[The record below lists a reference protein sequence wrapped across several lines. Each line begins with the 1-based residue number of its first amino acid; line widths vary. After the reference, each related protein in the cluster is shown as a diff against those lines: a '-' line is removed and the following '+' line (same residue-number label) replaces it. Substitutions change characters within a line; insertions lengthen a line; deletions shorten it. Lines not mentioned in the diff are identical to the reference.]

1 LLNLSTIAEK
11 AFRFAGATEST
22 SVRRYQAASNNR
34 LVGDWNS
41 SNLSAN
47 QEIKDDLRTLRSRS
61 RQLSRDSDYFI
72 GFRRKMETYVIGE
85 EGLKLQVDAK
95 FADGKKKEDL
105 NRKVEDQFNIWSRK
119 EICDVTGQS
128 SMRDM
133 AALALVTMITD
144 GEFLI
149 RKVFTAEGLKLQM
162 LDVDWLDE
170 DFNDPKLQNG
180 NRVVMSVEL
189 DQYDKPVA
197 YYFSEPRWSA
207 ASTFGINP
215 IVPMNRK
222 RVRIPAGEIIH
233 RFIKERAGQVRGVP
247 WAHGAML
254 TLNQL
259 DGFDEAEL
267 VGARVAASNMAF
279 VSPPAEA
286 DGGPEPENPLD
297 TEVSPGQVLELPAGY
312 TVHEFNPTK
321 PQESHFPKRMLRKV
335 AASLGID
342 YSDMSNDLESVNF
355 SSIRAGTI
363 NARDGYRILQKWIAT
378 NLYQDVYVTWLMTN
392 PGLVTASQLMQVM
405 YPIWRPR
412 GFDWVDPSKDVKADV
427 DAVLMGFK
435 TRTEIAA
442 NHGKDFEEMIDQLAA
457 EQAYIDKKGLKFGK
471 DGAPEEKEGSDDE
484 PAAGKAKK
492 AGAK

>member
-1 LLNLSTIAEK
+1 
-11 AFRFAGATEST
+11 
-22 SVRRYQAASNNR
+22 
-34 LVGDWNS
+34 
-41 SNLSAN
+41 
-47 QEIKDDLRTLRSRS
+47 
-61 RQLSRDSDYFI
+61 
-72 GFRRKMETYVIGE
+72 METYVIGE

-95 FADGKKKEDL
+95 FSDGKKKEDL
-105 NRKVEDQFNIWSRK
+105 NRKIEDLFNIWSRK
-119 EICDVTGQS
+119 ENCDVTGQS
-128 SMRDM
+128 SMRDI
-133 AALALVTMITD
+133 AALALVAMITD

-149 RKVFTAEGLKLQM
+149 RKVFTVEGLKLQM

-170 DFNDPKLQNG
+170 DFNDPKLKNG

-222 RVRIPAGEIIH
+222 RVRIPADEIMH

-286 DGGPEPENPLD
+286 DGGPVSDSPLD

-312 TVHEFNPTK
+312 SVHEFNPTK
-321 PQESHFPKRMLRKV
+321 PQDSQFSKRMLRKV
-335 AASLGID
+335 ATSLGID
-342 YSDMSNDLESVNF
+342 YSDIASDLESVNF

-378 NLYQDVYVTWLMTN
+378 NLYQDVYMTWLMLN
-392 PGLVTASQLMQVM
+392 PGLVTASQMMQVM

-412 GFDWVDPSKDVKADV
+412 GFDWVDPAKDIKADV
-427 DAVLMGFK
+427 DAVNMGLK
-435 TRTEIAA
+435 TRTEIIA
-442 NHGKDFEEMIDQLAA
+442 NRGGDFEEVMDQFAA

-471 DGAPEEKEGSDDE
+471 DGAPEEKEESDDE
-484 PAAGKAKK
+484 PASSGKAKK

>member
-1 LLNLSTIAEK
+1 LPPIFYAVGGGESGYIAPDP
-11 AFRFAGATEST
+11 ADTSVFFAGS
-22 SVRRYQAASNNR
+22 Y
-34 LVGDWNS
+34 GGF
-41 SNLSAN
+41 
-47 QEIKDDLRTLRSRS
+47 
-61 RQLSRDSDYFI
+61 LSRLD
-72 GFRRKMETYVIGE
+72 RE
-85 EGLKLQVDAK
+85 
-95 FADGKKKEDL
+95 
-105 NRKVEDQFNIWSRK
+105 
-119 EICDVTGQS
+119 TGQQRAVNIYPNNP
-128 SMRDM
+128 M
-133 AALALVTMITD
+133 
-144 GEFLI
+144 G
-149 RKVFTAEGLKLQM
+149 
-162 LDVDWLDE
+162 
-170 DFNDPKLQNG
+170 
-180 NRVVMSVEL
+180 
-189 DQYDKPVA
+189 Y
-197 YYFSEPRWSA
+197 SA
-207 ASTFGINP
+207 ID
-215 IVPMNRK
+215 
-222 RVRIPAGEIIH
+222 
-233 RFIKERAGQVRGVP
+233 IKERFQWTFPIVFSPVDPSMLYASSQHVWRTTTGGQSWERVSPNLSRSDPKTMQASGGPITRDQTGVETYAVVFTIAPSRQDANTVWTGSDDGWVHVTRDGAKTWQKVTPPDLPELVRGVP